1 MNHCDY
7 SMFSWEICQKF
18 AENTLFS
25 YVFATCK
32 PHFSPSVL
40 HDAIFLA
47 TYVATAFPTQVEG
60 RLQSIT
66 FCLRCRVWFYFLQRL
81 QWIFRTSTSCS
92 PFKGTVRINNRGGQE
107 TFQKQCSNDDPPL
120 KVVHLYTT
128 LPNYWTKNQWPFLW
142 CLLMHWSHLRVSRW
156 CW

>member
-1 MNHCDY
+1 
-7 SMFSWEICQKF
+7 MFSWEICQKF

-47 TYVATAFPTQVEG
+47 TYVPKAFPTKVEG

-81 QWIFRTSTSCS
+81 QWIFRTSTSSS
-92 PFKGTVRINNRGGQE
+92 PFKGTVRINHVGGQE
-107 TFQKQCSNDDPPL
+107 TFQKTMFKRWPSTKSGSFIYDPAKLLNQKPM
-120 KVVHLYTT
+120 T
-128 LPNYWTKNQWPFLW
+128 LPLMFLDA
-142 CLLMHWSHLRVSRW
+142 LESSTRV
-156 CW
+156 